1 MTILQ
6 ALIIALLYWISQA
19 KIWYGFSIM
28 RMPLSIAP
36 FIGLLFGDMKTALE
50 VGATLQMIYIGSI
63 APGDNPPADEV
74 LLLVLPFQLL
84 LRQILIQQ

>member
-50 VGATLQMIYIGSI
+50 VGAT
-63 APGDNPPADEV
+63 
-74 LLLVLPFQLL
+74 
-84 LRQILIQQ
+84 